1 MKINECRI
9 KTLDSFHRDLVK
21 AKTKATVIDLLC
33 ERGSAHGWFS
43 NMPEGLYDKLRGMRS
58 STHPHQPNK

>member
-1 MKINECRI
+1 MKIDEIPI
-9 KTLDSFHRDLVK
+9 KTLDSFHRDLIR

-33 ERGSAHGWFS
+33 ERSSTQGLFS

-58 STHPHQPNK
+58 STQSK